1 MSKPRLIVAD
11 DHSMFVDG
19 LRALLEAEVDLIET
33 VGDGRAL
40 IEAVDRL
47 DPDIVVVDVS
57 MPRLN
62 GLDATR
68 ELKKSFPAVKVI
80 VLTMHTDRKLAE
92 SAFRAGADGFVVKQ
106 SASDELLTA
115 IREVERNR
123 YYLTPR
129 VAKDVLSAFM
139 ELNPTAP
146 GGDPLTARQRE
157 VLQLIAEGCTA
168 KEIAKELNVSPK
180 TAEAHRYAIMKELD
194 LHTTAELTRY
204 AIQQGLVSLD

>member
-19 LRALLEAEVDLIET
+19 LRVLLESEVDLVET

-40 IEAVDRL
+40 LEAVDRI
-47 DPDIVVVDVS
+47 DPDIVVVDIS

-106 SASDELLTA
+106 SAADELLTA
-115 IREVERNR
+115 IREVEQNR

-129 VAKDVLSAFM
+129 VAKDVLSAFI
-139 ELNPTAP
+139 ERSPTAS
-146 GGDPLTARQRE
+146 GGDQLTARQRE

-168 KEIAKELNVSPK
+168 KEIGKELNVSPK